1 MHDSW
6 LLLVRISCSV
16 PLVIF
21 NLLLNFLQLIDATWV
36 NLQNCKDKNSVPPIS
51 KKTHPQG
58 NESFLHSQNDSG
70 LEILSRNNLPVFIV
84 CGDRKLFAGCT
95 ASHDFQL
102 LQLVLFAGQELAL
115 YDTAWSEGSW
125 LYLLLILMAAGL
137 IWTTELYHLIQDT
150 TSHHT
155 HSMAHQIAK
164 TMRKWQAEL
173 EV

>member
-51 KKTHPQG
+51 KKTRPQG

-150 TSHHT
+150 ISHHT
-155 HSMAHQIAK
+155 HSMAHQSAK
-164 TMRKWQAEL
+164 TMRKW
-173 EV
+173 

>member
-51 KKTHPQG
+51 KKTLPQG

-70 LEILSRNNLPVFIV
+70 LEILSRNYLTLFTV
-84 CGDRKLFAGCT
+84 CCDRKLFVGCP
-95 ASHDFQL
+95 ASNDFQL
-102 LQLVLFAGQELAL
+102 LQPVPFAGQELAL
-115 YDTAWSEGSW
+115 YDIARSGWSW

-137 IWTTELYHLIQDT
+137 IWTTEFYHLIQDT
-150 TSHHT
+150 MSHRA
-155 HSMAHQIAK
+155 HSVAHQSVK